1 MARHLDLAK
10 FKKLL
15 EDERARVLDEI
26 EGIRSMDSTASEQD
40 ETGELSA
47 YDEHTGDTGTETF
60 ERERDL
66 AIGADAETILRQV
79 EIALKKIEDG
89 TYGICERCGEII
101 PAARLEAI
109 PYTPFCIKDAE
120 RMAGQG

>member
-15 EDERARVLDEI
+15 EEERARVLDEI
-26 EGIRSMDSTASEQD
+26 EGIQSMDSTASQQD
-40 ETGELSA
+40 EQGELSA
-47 YDEHTGDTGTETF
+47 YDEHQADVATETF
-60 ERERDL
+60 ERERDVAL
-66 AIGADAETILRQV
+66 EADAQTILRMV

-89 TYGICERCGEII
+89 TYGTCERCGKII

-109 PYTPFCIKDAE
+109 PYTPFCIEDAE
-120 RMAGQG
+120 RVAGQG